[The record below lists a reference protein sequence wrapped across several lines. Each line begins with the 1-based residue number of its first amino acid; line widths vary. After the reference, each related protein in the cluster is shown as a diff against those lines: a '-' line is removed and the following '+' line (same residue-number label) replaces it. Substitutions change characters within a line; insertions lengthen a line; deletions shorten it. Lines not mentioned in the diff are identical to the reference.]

1 MRRALRDDA
10 IPERIAHMA
19 TLEQVL
25 KRPTVPITVA
35 MGCDGRYRSA
45 FAVWPARTGRS
56 TVFWVT
62 RPLIAEALRLIRWGP
77 LGLLR
82 QGAAPM
88 QVELALVL
96 MNLDAEGRENRQ
108 ESRT

>member
-1 MRRALRDDA
+1 V
-10 IPERIAHMA
+10 PS
-19 TLEQVL
+19 
-25 KRPTVPITVA
+25 TVARCARITVA
-35 MGCDGRYRSA
+35 MGCDGRTNRSA
-45 FAVWPARTGRS
+45 LAVWPARTGRS
-56 TVFWVT
+56 TLFWVT

>member
-25 KRPTVPITVA
+25 KLRPAVRASRWPW
-35 MGCDGRYRSA
+35 SA